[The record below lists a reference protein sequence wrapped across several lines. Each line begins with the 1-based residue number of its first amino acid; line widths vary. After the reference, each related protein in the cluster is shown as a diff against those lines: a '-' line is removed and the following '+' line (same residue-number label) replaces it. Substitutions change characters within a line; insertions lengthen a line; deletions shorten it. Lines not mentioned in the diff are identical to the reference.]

1 MEVPWWSVQWL
12 ELNVFTAVAQV
23 QSLVEELRS
32 NKPCTMAKKKKNN
45 FTKNQAY
52 Y

>member
-12 ELNVFTAVAQV
+12 ELNAFTAVAQV